1 LKYSIYF
8 KFIGLFLTV
17 IFVVFICSLIGS
29 RFINLTDIV
38 SQNDSGDLW
47 IKLRLPRVILG
58 FVAGACL
65 SISGMAF
72 QAVFRNPLA
81 EPFTLGISAGSA
93 LGAVIYFT
101 LGWGFSFLGIGGTAI
116 FAFAGAVF
124 SIIVVYGL
132 SQIKKDFSGSTM
144 LLSGIAINFFFSA
157 VIMLFQFL
165 GSQYNL
171 AKIMHWT
178 MGGLEIFGFK
188 PINQSLFF
196 VILGIGIILF
206 SSREL
211 NLFSAGEDIAVS
223 RGVDTKKF
231 KKVIFLAGSLMVGA
245 VCAVCG
251 PIAFVGMICP
261 HICRI
266 MFGWEHAKLSV
277 ACILFGGAFLVLC
290 DTIARTIIAP
300 VELPVGV
307 ITSILGGPFF
317 VWLLL
322 GLNKNKVL

>member
-1 LKYSIYF
+1 MNQRF
-8 KFIGLFLTV
+8 KFIILFAIV
-17 IFVVFICSLIGS
+17 IFTLCFCSLIGGH
-29 RFINLTDIV
+29 FIKVSDILAMN
-38 SQNDSGDLW
+38 SDGEIWAS
-47 IKLRLPRVILG
+47 LRLPRIILG
-58 FVAGACL
+58 FIAGACL

-81 EPFTLGISAGSA
+81 EPFTLGISSGAA
-93 LGAVIYFT
+93 LGAVVYFS
-101 LGWGFSFLGIGGTAI
+101 LGLGFSVLGIGGTAV
-116 FAFAGAVF
+116 FAFLGALL
-124 SIIVVYGL
+124 SITIVYGFIYL
-132 SQIKKDFSGSTM
+132 KKDFNTSTI
-144 LLSGIAINFFFSA
+144 LLTGIAVNFFFGA

-178 MGGLEIFGFK
+178 MGGLEIIGFN
-188 PINQSLFF
+188 PIHQSLFF
-196 VILGIGIILF
+196 VITGIFIIFLL
-206 SSREL
+206 SREL
-211 NLFSAGEDIAVS
+211 NLISAGEDIAIS

-231 KKVIFLAGSLMVGA
+231 KGVVFIAASLMVGA

-261 HICRI
+261 HICRLI
-266 MFGWEHAKLSV
+266 FGWEHLNLSV
-277 ACILFGGAFLVLC
+277 ACLLFGGAFLVVC

-307 ITSILGGPFF
+307 VTSILGGPFF

-322 GLNKNKVL
+322 TMNRKRMN